1 MSLCELPIFFI
12 GSTLLAAGLEF
23 ALGVDVAL
31 FVDLGMMT
39 PHLFLFCFLLG
50 MLPAGQTR

>member
-39 PHLFLFCFLLG
+39 PHLFLFCSLLG
-50 MLPAGQTR
+50 MLPAGQTW